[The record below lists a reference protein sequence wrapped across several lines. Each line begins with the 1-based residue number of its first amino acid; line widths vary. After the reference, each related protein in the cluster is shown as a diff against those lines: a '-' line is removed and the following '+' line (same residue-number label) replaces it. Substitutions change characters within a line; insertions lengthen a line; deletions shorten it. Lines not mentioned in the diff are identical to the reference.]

1 MEIALTGWPVLIIFS
16 FLFGTLIGAL
26 SLFMALCIVRLMRC

>member
-1 MEIALTGWPVLIIFS
+1 MGIALTSWPVFIMFG

-26 SLFMALCIVRLMRC
+26 GLFMALCIVRLMRW